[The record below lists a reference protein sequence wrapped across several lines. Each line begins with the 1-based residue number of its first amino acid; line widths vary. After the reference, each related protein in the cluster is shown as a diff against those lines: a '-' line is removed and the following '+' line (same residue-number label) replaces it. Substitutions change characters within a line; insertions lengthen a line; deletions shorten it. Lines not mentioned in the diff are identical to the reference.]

1 MREPATL
8 SDKRRRLRV
17 FVPRPLSG
25 HRTMLT
31 ERGGERT
38 QRGARLGIGER
49 RVQHDL
55 GRRQARQPEAFA
67 DFDGAGR
74 SKATGKDGHGESSG
88 DGCRHRRRAAT
99 EEHFR
104 PGDACLVESAGRNIA
119 HATGRRQGRQPQ
131 RLALPMLEIRRG
143 EPSEMFRAED
153 LAIASV
159 VFATNDTGVQLS
171 TIEGVEQRARVFEA
185 YLDAQARIVR
195 VELCQKGRKFRTC
208 HMRGDAEPE
217 AARGRGSERRQRG
230 FVRSKKVASGIE
242 KDGAVCGKPDVARR
256 TLDQPLADPLF
267 QAPQLDADRPLR
279 GAEGLRRSR
288 ETLKVGDG
296 YESLDRL
303 DIEGCHFDHPDL
315 LSLKYSAISFLYRQV
330 SPTIRSINNSRSQDC
345 RATPASAVG
354 GERPRAGRRVI
365 SALKGLIMSFASSRQ
380 GNLALAAICLSALMF
395 GFEISSVPAILPT
408 LETVLHT
415 DFQELQWTMN
425 AYTIAVATVLMAA
438 GTLADRFG
446 RKRLLIIAIVAF
458 GGTSI
463 LCGLALNMM
472 ILIVGRALQGASG
485 GAMLICGIAVL
496 SHQFSTAADRARA
509 FGWWGIVT
517 GFGLGFGPVIGSGI
531 AALMGWAWVFLIHG
545 FIAVLTVALAWSA
558 IRESKDPEARRLDLA
573 GIATLSLA
581 VFCVAYIITQGSD
594 LGFTS
599 PTALAI
605 IATAT
610 LSLIAFVIVEQITPH
625 PMFDFSVFR
634 IRPFSGALFGS
645 MGMNFSFWPFMIYL
659 PIWFQAGLGLDGL
672 TTGLALLAYTL
683 PTLVVPPFAERLSL
697 RLGAGTVIPAGLF
710 VIGLGFFIM
719 KIGAGGGPAALP
731 VTLLGALLA
740 GIGLGG
746 INTPVTN
753 TTTGSVSSDR
763 AGMASG
769 IDMSARMISL
779 AINIALMG
787 FVLVD
792 GVLKRLSAVS
802 GSFDATQLRH
812 VAEQIAAGNV
822 GALDQA
828 APGLSKVLGP
838 AALAG
843 GFGEVMLYGA
853 IGVWVLAA
861 LSFFTFGRRNDVDG
875 AS

>member
-1 MREPATL
+1 M
-8 SDKRRRLRV
+8 
-17 FVPRPLSG
+17 
-25 HRTMLT
+25 
-31 ERGGERT
+31 
-38 QRGARLGIGER
+38 
-49 RVQHDL
+49 
-55 GRRQARQPEAFA
+55 
-67 DFDGAGR
+67 
-74 SKATGKDGHGESSG
+74 
-88 DGCRHRRRAAT
+88 
-99 EEHFR
+99 
-104 PGDACLVESAGRNIA
+104 
-119 HATGRRQGRQPQ
+119 
-131 RLALPMLEIRRG
+131 
-143 EPSEMFRAED
+143 
-153 LAIASV
+153 
-159 VFATNDTGVQLS
+159 
-171 TIEGVEQRARVFEA
+171 
-185 YLDAQARIVR
+185 
-195 VELCQKGRKFRTC
+195 
-208 HMRGDAEPE
+208 
-217 AARGRGSERRQRG
+217 
-230 FVRSKKVASGIE
+230 
-242 KDGAVCGKPDVARR
+242 
-256 TLDQPLADPLF
+256 
-267 QAPQLDADRPLR
+267 
-279 GAEGLRRSR
+279 
-288 ETLKVGDG
+288 
-296 YESLDRL
+296 
-303 DIEGCHFDHPDL
+303 
-315 LSLKYSAISFLYRQV
+315 
-330 SPTIRSINNSRSQDC
+330 
-345 RATPASAVG
+345 
-354 GERPRAGRRVI
+354 I

-408 LETVLHT
+408 LETVLLA

-446 RKRLLIIAIVAF
+446 RKRLLIVAIVAF

-463 LCGLALNMM
+463 LCGLAPNMM
-472 ILIVGRALQGASG
+472 ILIVVRALQGASG

-599 PTALAI
+599 PLALAI

-625 PMFDFSVFR
+625 PMFDFSVFW

-659 PIWFQAGLGLDGL
+659 PIWFQAGLGLDGM
-672 TTGLALLAYTL
+672 TAGLALLAYTL
-683 PTLVVPPFAERLSL
+683 PTLVVPPLAERLSL

-719 KIGAGGGPAALP
+719 KIGTGGGPAALP
-731 VTLLGALLA
+731 TTLIGALLA

-861 LSFFTFGRRNDVDG
+861 LSFFTFGRRKDVDG
-875 AS
+875 TS

>member
-1 MREPATL
+1 
-8 SDKRRRLRV
+8 
-17 FVPRPLSG
+17 
-25 HRTMLT
+25 
-31 ERGGERT
+31 
-38 QRGARLGIGER
+38 
-49 RVQHDL
+49 
-55 GRRQARQPEAFA
+55 
-67 DFDGAGR
+67 
-74 SKATGKDGHGESSG
+74 
-88 DGCRHRRRAAT
+88 
-99 EEHFR
+99 
-104 PGDACLVESAGRNIA
+104 
-119 HATGRRQGRQPQ
+119 
-131 RLALPMLEIRRG
+131 
-143 EPSEMFRAED
+143 
-153 LAIASV
+153 
-159 VFATNDTGVQLS
+159 
-171 TIEGVEQRARVFEA
+171 
-185 YLDAQARIVR
+185 
-195 VELCQKGRKFRTC
+195 
-208 HMRGDAEPE
+208 
-217 AARGRGSERRQRG
+217 
-230 FVRSKKVASGIE
+230 
-242 KDGAVCGKPDVARR
+242 
-256 TLDQPLADPLF
+256 
-267 QAPQLDADRPLR
+267 
-279 GAEGLRRSR
+279 
-288 ETLKVGDG
+288 
-296 YESLDRL
+296 
-303 DIEGCHFDHPDL
+303 
-315 LSLKYSAISFLYRQV
+315 
-330 SPTIRSINNSRSQDC
+330 
-345 RATPASAVG
+345 
-354 GERPRAGRRVI
+354 
-365 SALKGLIMSFASSRQ
+365 
-380 GNLALAAICLSALMF
+380 
-395 GFEISSVPAILPT
+395 
-408 LETVLHT
+408 
-415 DFQELQWTMN
+415 MN

-446 RKRLLIIAIVAF
+446 RKRLLIIAIIAF
-458 GGTSI
+458 GATSL
-463 LCGLALNMM
+463 LCGLAPNMM
-472 ILIVGRALQGASG
+472 ILVAGRALQGASG

-599 PTALAI
+599 PIALAI

-659 PIWFQAGLGLDGL
+659 PIWFQAGLGLDGM
-672 TTGLALLAYTL
+672 TAGLALLAYTL
-683 PTLVVPPFAERLSL
+683 PTLVVPPLAERLSL

-731 VTLLGALLA
+731 TTLIGALLA
-740 GIGLGG
+740 GIGLGAT
-746 INTPVTN
+746 NTPVTN

-787 FVLVD
+787 FVLLA
-792 GVLKRLSAVS
+792 GVQKRVGAASSA
-802 GSFDATQLRH
+802 FDAAQLRRA
-812 VAEQIAAGNV
+812 AEQIAAGNV
-822 GALDQA
+822 SALDQS
-828 APGLSKVLGP
+828 APGASNAICHV
-838 AALAG
+838 ALAG
-843 GFGEVMLYGA
+843 GFGDVMLYGA

-861 LSFFTFGRRNDVDG
+861 LSFFTFGRRKDVDG